1 MWEQT
6 KKCALPWFPF
16 AYFITMGPC
25 NQLRTLPCIKIGGR
39 ACYTQIDEAQCP
51 SFRSSGSREAWE
63 LAFPARS
70 WVMRCCQYRD
80 CTLRTAALF
89 IISQRGHHTA
99 DLNQFL
105 FSLFAYGRETGELMW
120 EFLMKNT
127 YWQKIIYLKTY
138 YRLWPQK
145 RNTMHKIT
153 WDEEAKSS
161 FSQGSSATV
170 CLSLVLL
177 LQMDHTIWYQMDIVE
192 AGSIYMQNLSNQQ
205 SSCIFNPAGLFDI
218 TMLNYLSATQLTGL
232 NQGMRLQQV
241 IGHSVSFS
249 GKFTFGIQT
258 QSESLCHCSKK
269 WCKSTS
275 EHVFHGLDS
284 LN

>member
-1 MWEQT
+1 MW
-6 KKCALPWFPF
+6 
-16 AYFITMGPC
+16 
-25 NQLRTLPCIKIGGR
+25 
-39 ACYTQIDEAQCP
+39 
-51 SFRSSGSREAWE
+51 
-63 LAFPARS
+63 
-70 WVMRCCQYRD
+70 CCQYRD

-89 IISQRGHHTA
+89 IISQRGHYTV

-105 FSLFAYGRETGELMW
+105 LSLFAYGRETGKLMW

-138 YRLWPQK
+138 YCLWPQK

-218 TMLNYLSATQLTGL
+218 TMINYLSATQLTGL
-232 NQGMRLQQV
+232 NQGMLLQPSHRSLIV
-241 IGHSVSFS
+241 FLWKVYLWNSNTIRVPVSLFKEMMREYLRTCVS
-249 GKFTFGIQT
+249 WFGLTHLI
-258 QSESLCHCSKK
+258 
-269 WCKSTS
+269 
-275 EHVFHGLDS
+275 
-284 LN
+284 N